1 MFCRN
6 CGQENR
12 DGAKFC
18 TGCGAVLDEVEPGQ
32 GFDEGQ
38 GSWSENPG
46 DPADA
51 WGQPDDWGQPEGG
64 ADHTQEYQF
73 DVDQQGRG
81 KRDGLG
87 AFAIAMVVLAVLCV
101 VAVGALGTMY
111 FLKVGPF
118 AEVVAEA
125 SPDDEEAA
133 ADKDKDADRDADKD
147 RGDKDAKDDDKDDTD
162 ADKDDRDDTV
172 SVPSVTGAG
181 RDDAVSELEL
191 LGLDVVVHEE
201 HSSTVAEGFVIDQ
214 SLSSGDDAEPGD
226 TIVLTVSLGPEMTT
240 VSTYTFVHQSMT
252 WEQARQWCEDN
263 GGHLATISS
272 ADELN
277 QVLAQLPAEGVVSCW
292 LGGYRTGSGWAWV
305 DGSSFAYS
313 AWASGEPNN
322 EGGNENYLT
331 LLKVNGNWSMYD
343 VPNDVTSAY
352 SSSKIGF
359 VMETEEQV
367 PVS

>member
-32 GFDEGQ
+32 GFDEGR

-64 ADHTQEYQF
+64 TDHTQEYQF

-147 RGDKDAKDDDKDDTD
+147 RGDKDKDADKD
-162 ADKDDRDDTV
+162 DKDDRDDTV

-292 LGGYRTGSGWAWV
+292 LGGYRTGSGWA
-305 DGSSFAYS
+305 S
-313 AWASGEPNN
+313 SGEPNN